1 MNYITDVIPSMTW
14 QDINWKNLVIN
25 VVKKKKTNKPV
36 NGE

>member
-1 MNYITDVIPSMTW
+1 MNYVTDVILSW

-25 VVKKKKTNKPV
+25 VAKKKKTNKPV